1 MMRRTSQILSAEPSA
16 LPEMQ
21 QDYFDSGRF
30 FEELA
35 GLVSYPTSSAEAGA
49 GVAVTAYLKD
59 KIGPILEDIGCSWRI
74 VPNGSRESA
83 PFLLAQRFEDSALP
97 TVLVYGHADVVE
109 GQADQWSEG
118 LSPWEL
124 TADGDRWYGRGTAD
138 NKGQHLINLA
148 ALRLLVQ
155 NHGHLGF
162 NLTVLIESGEEVGSP
177 GLAHFA
183 STHKD
188 ELRAD
193 VFIGSDGP
201 RLDADT
207 PTLFLGARGGVNFDL
222 EADLRGGQHHSGN
235 WGGLLRN
242 AATTIAGAVGTLVNG
257 HGQITCEA
265 LLPSELP
272 GSVRSALA
280 NVQISQQKG
289 GAAVDDNWADI
300 TLSPA
305 ERVFGWNTVE
315 VLALSA
321 GNPKEPMNAIPGKA
335 KAVLQ
340 LRFVVGT
347 DLDNLQG
354 RLQRHLDDHGYPMVS
369 VRLGTAFPASRT
381 DPDHPWAQWGAES
394 LRRMVGDKLA
404 VLPNIG
410 GSLPNY
416 IFTDIL
422 GMPTLWVPHSYP
434 GCNQHAPDEH
444 ILESNAREGLA
455 MALAL
460 FSDLG
465 TAGRRPSTSSPLHH
479 ASSLHP

>member
-1 MMRRTSQILSAEPSA
+1 MMRRNSQTLPARSLTLSE
-16 LPEMQ
+16 LQ
-21 QDYFDSGRF
+21 RDYFDSGEF

-35 GLVSYPTSSAEAGA
+35 DLISYPTTSAGAGA

-59 KIGPILEDIGCSWRI
+59 RIGPILEDIGCSWRI
-74 VPNGSRESA
+74 VPNVSKDSA
-83 PFLLAQRFEDSALP
+83 PFLLAHRFEDPALP
-97 TVLVYGHADVVE
+97 TVLIYGHADVVE
-109 GQADQWSEG
+109 GQPDEWSEG
-118 LSPWEL
+118 RSPWEL
-124 TADGDRWYGRGTAD
+124 TAGGDRWYGRGAAD

-155 NHGHLGF
+155 NHGNLGF

-183 STHKD
+183 STYKD

-222 EADLRGGQHHSGN
+222 EADLRAGQHHSGN

-272 GSVRSALA
+272 DSVRSALA
-280 NVQISQQKG
+280 NVQIDQQKG
-289 GAAVDDNWADI
+289 GAAVDDNWADT

-315 VLALSA
+315 VLALGA
-321 GNPKEPMNAIPGKA
+321 GNPQEPMNAIPGKA

-347 DLDNLQG
+347 DLDSLQD
-354 RLQRHLDDHGYPMVS
+354 RLQSHLDDHGYPMVR
-369 VRLGTAFPASRT
+369 VRLGTVFPASRT

-394 LRRMVGDKLA
+394 LRRVVGDKLA

-465 TAGRRPSTSSPLHH
+465 TPRRRPPMPPLRHET
-479 ASSLHP
+479 SLHP

>member
-1 MMRRTSQILSAEPSA
+1 MKDE
-16 LPEMQ
+16 
-21 QDYFDSGRF
+21 YFDSGEF
-30 FEELA
+30 FDELA
-35 GLVSYPTSSAEAGA
+35 ALISYPTTSCEPGA
-49 GVAVTAYLKD
+49 GLAVSAYVQD
-59 KIGPILEDIGCSWRI
+59 QIGPVLDEIGCIWRM
-74 VPNGSRESA
+74 VPNQSHESA
-83 PFLLAQRFEDSALP
+83 PFLLGHRFEGAALP

-109 GQADQWSEG
+109 GQSDQWSEG
-118 LSPWEL
+118 LGPWTL
-124 TADGDRWYGRGTAD
+124 TAKGDRWYGRGAAD

-148 ALRLLVQ
+148 ALRLLIRT
-155 NHGHLGF
+155 HGHLGF
-162 NLTVLIESGEEVGSP
+162 NLKVLFESGEEVGSP
-177 GLAHFA
+177 GLAEFA
-183 STHKD
+183 ALHKD

-207 PTLFLGARGGVNFDL
+207 PTLFLGARGGVNLEL
-222 EADLRGGQHHSGN
+222 EADLRAGQRHSGN

-257 HGQITCEA
+257 HGVITCEA
-265 LLPSELP
+265 LLPPELP
-272 GSVRSALA
+272 ASVRSALA
-280 NVQISQQKG
+280 NVKIDRKNG
-289 GAAVDDNWADI
+289 GASVDENWSD
-300 TLSPA
+300 TSLSPA
-305 ERVFGWNTVE
+305 ERVYGWNTLE

-321 GNPKEPMNAIPGKA
+321 GNPEQPMNAIPGKA

-340 LRFVVGT
+340 LRYVVGT
-347 DLDNLQG
+347 DVDNLQNL
-354 RLQRHLDDHGYPMVS
+354 LQQHLADHGYPMVT

-381 DPDHPWAQWGAES
+381 DPDHPWAQWGAAS
-394 LRRMVGDKLA
+394 LRRAVGDRLA

-444 ILESNAREGLA
+444 ILESNAREGLG

-465 TAGRRPSTSSPLHH
+465 TAKGRPPVSPVPAALLH
-479 ASSLHP
+479 S

>member
-1 MMRRTSQILSAEPSA
+1 
-16 LPEMQ
+16 MQ
-21 QDYFDSGRF
+21 QDYFDSGEF
-30 FEELA
+30 FAELA
-35 GLVSYPTSSAEAGA
+35 DLISYPTASGEVGA
-49 GVAVTAYLKD
+49 GVAVEAYLQER
-59 KIGPILEDIGCSWRI
+59 IGPILEDIGCLWRI
-74 VPNGSRESA
+74 VPNVDRESA
-83 PFLLAQRFEDSALP
+83 PFLLGHRFEDSALP

-109 GQADQWSEG
+109 GQTDLWSEG
-118 LSPWEL
+118 LSPWKL
-124 TADGDRWYGRGTAD
+124 TAVGDRWYGRGAAD
-138 NKGQHLINLA
+138 NKGQHLLNLA
-148 ALRLLVQ
+148 ALRLLVRKQ
-155 NHGHLGF
+155 GCLGF

-177 GLAHFA
+177 GLARFA
-183 STHKD
+183 SIHQD

-201 RLDADT
+201 RLDANT
-207 PTLFLGARGGVNFDL
+207 PTLFLGARGGVNLEL
-222 EADLRGGQHHSGN
+222 EADLRAGQHHSGN

-265 LLPSELP
+265 LLPAELP
-272 GSVRSALA
+272 QSVRSALA
-280 NVQISQQKG
+280 NVQIEER
-289 GAAVDDNWADI
+289 VDGPSVDENWADT
-300 TLSPA
+300 TLTAA
-305 ERVFGWNTVE
+305 ERVFGWNTAE
-315 VLALSA
+315 VLALDA
-321 GNPKEPMNAIPGKA
+321 GNADEPMNAIPGRA
-335 KAVLQ
+335 RAVVQ

-347 DLDNLQG
+347 DLDNLQD
-354 RLQRHLDDHGYPMVS
+354 RVRQHLDMHGYSMVS

-394 LRRMVGDKLA
+394 LRRVVGDKLA

-422 GMPTLWVPHSYP
+422 GMPTLWIPHSYP

-455 MALAL
+455 MAIAL

-465 TAGRRPSTSSPLHH
+465 TPGRRPATSPTPN
-479 ASSLHP
+479 ATSLHP